1 MRAFIDKVFV
11 HSLIL
16 FILAYFISTIWTE
29 VIFLH
34 AMSAAGFIMLISI
47 LIVMPKRVLVLPIL
61 LISFSIAIVWLTSS
75 PLGILWSGL
84 REMSS
89 IIPLVILITLIS
101 WIISHRPYVKA
112 LLSRGQNRIHT
123 PIRFYTFTVA
133 ISHFISSF
141 MTVGGIVFT
150 FQMFQNL
157 KRTETSNQAW
167 DFTLS
172 TAIMR
177 GFTLTVLWTAVHP
190 AFAYVIAGTNAP
202 LIPTVLKGL
211 GLALIGLVLAIFIF
225 KFQMNQRKINVDVVP
240 DFKNDMN
247 ERLDGLVWK
256 FLIWVALLMGG
267 IYTFN
272 QGLDVNILL
281 AVPVVI
287 MVVTTLYF
295 VCNRALAEYK
305 QRWWRLMTVD
315 LGNKKKEMILILSA
329 GLLVGA
335 LKETGYGEV
344 LFGYFLT
351 GIDWLNLNVL
361 IGLTFVVILLG
372 FCGFPPIPAMVLL
385 SGILMGIPGG
395 YSTDLVALSLLLGVA
410 VTLVIAPVTVPLLL
424 ISSQNKRSLAENG
437 FRWNIVFGVS
447 LLIVGIV
454 YIQVLTLF

>member
-61 LISFSIAIVWLTSS
+61 LISLSIAIVWLTSS

-123 PIRFYTFTVA
+123 PIRFYTFTAA

-305 QRWWRLMTVD
+305 QRWRRLMTVD

>member
-1 MRAFIDKVFV
+1 LRAFIDKVFV

-211 GLALIGLVLAIFIF
+211 GLALIGLVLAI
-225 KFQMNQRKINVDVVP
+225 
-240 DFKNDMN
+240 
-247 ERLDGLVWK
+247 
-256 FLIWVALLMGG
+256 
-267 IYTFN
+267 
-272 QGLDVNILL
+272 
-281 AVPVVI
+281 
-287 MVVTTLYF
+287 
-295 VCNRALAEYK
+295 
-305 QRWWRLMTVD
+305 
-315 LGNKKKEMILILSA
+315 S
-329 GLLVGA
+329 
-335 LKETGYGEV
+335 
-344 LFGYFLT
+344 
-351 GIDWLNLNVL
+351 
-361 IGLTFVVILLG
+361 
-372 FCGFPPIPAMVLL
+372 
-385 SGILMGIPGG
+385 
-395 YSTDLVALSLLLGVA
+395 
-410 VTLVIAPVTVPLLL
+410 
-424 ISSQNKRSLAENG
+424 
-437 FRWNIVFGVS
+437 
-447 LLIVGIV
+447 
-454 YIQVLTLF
+454 